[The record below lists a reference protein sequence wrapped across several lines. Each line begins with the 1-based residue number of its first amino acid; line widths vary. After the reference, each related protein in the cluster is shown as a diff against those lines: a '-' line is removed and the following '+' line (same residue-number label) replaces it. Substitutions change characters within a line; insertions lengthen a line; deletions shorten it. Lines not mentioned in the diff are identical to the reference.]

1 MCLQIQKRPPW
12 KGRDVIKVLGEVP
25 VVLGQQW
32 YASQKE
38 WYLISPSLNRGRSW
52 QTNGF
57 AVSRMFSGG
66 AGWAEIQR
74 CCLCVWASMK
84 NNKTLWGMN
93 QIQSDRDTK
102 AHMLIHSVN
111 FMISLPLFPS
121 LFSNLPIFL
130 CYSLLNWPLYHW
142 LTWLACRYAFWL
154 CRSIEFLDSCQVY
167 GVSQMSCQTPKNRT
181 HSSLFRRILMCVHV
195 YVHICVCADRYV
207 YVCFTPITAW
217 MGQQILFPPSLVSHF
232 YLIFSAFLI
241 PSLPW
246 SALSGALLSARRAV
260 IEEVRQ

>member
-111 FMISLPLFPS
+111 FTISLPLFPS
-121 LFSNLPIFL
+121 FFSNLPIFL

-142 LTWLACRYAFWL
+142 LTWLACRYAFL
-154 CRSIEFLDSCQVY
+154 RFADLLSFLTLAKFM
-167 GVSQMSCQTPKNRT
+167 VSAKCHARLPKT
-181 HSSLFRRILMCVHV
+181 GLTAAFLEG
-195 YVHICVCADRYV
+195 YWCVCMCTCTYAYV
-207 YVCFTPITAW
+207 RTGMSMCASHPSRHEWANKSYSLPL
-217 MGQQILFPPSLVSHF
+217 LFPISIS
-232 YLIFSAFLI
+232 SFL
-241 PSLPW
+241 PF
-246 SALSGALLSARRAV
+246 
-260 IEEVRQ
+260 